1 MRKGDG
7 EGERESERREDRHE
21 VRGDGT
27 FVTSSFR
34 ETGAADAAGCIPVS
48 TRGESSA
55 LEHEHAGIRDGSV
68 KAISTWLRGLVAA
81 RKLVST
87 RNLT

>member
-1 MRKGDG
+1 MVPLYFLLPRN
-7 EGERESERREDRHE
+7 RR
-21 VRGDGT
+21 G
-27 FVTSSFR
+27 
-34 ETGAADAAGCIPVS
+34 AGCIPVS
-48 TRGESSA
+48 LRGESSA
-55 LEHEHAGIRDGSV
+55 LEHEHAGVRDGSV

>member
-1 MRKGDG
+1 MRKDG

-27 FVTSSFR
+27 FVLPPSAKPAR
-34 ETGAADAAGCIPVS
+34 RGLYTGFLA
-48 TRGESSA
+48 RGIFSLGA
-55 LEHEHAGIRDGSV
+55 RARGIRDGSV
-68 KAISTWLRGLVAA
+68 KAISMWLLGLVAA